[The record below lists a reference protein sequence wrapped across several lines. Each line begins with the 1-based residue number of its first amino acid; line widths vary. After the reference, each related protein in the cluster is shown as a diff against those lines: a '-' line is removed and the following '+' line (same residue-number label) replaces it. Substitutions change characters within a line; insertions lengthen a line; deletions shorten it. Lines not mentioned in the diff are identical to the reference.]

1 MPKYV
6 CDVDAVTTIGNEV
19 IAAAGELDTS
29 IGNYNSKITSD
40 LSSWDGN
47 AKNSFNTANTTQVE
61 TAKADSQYINELGT
75 FIVDAAKKIDEVEQQ
90 LAAQTI

>member
-6 CDVDAVTTIGNEV
+6 CDVDAVTNIGNEV

-40 LSSWDGN
+40 LSTWEGN
-47 AKNSFNTANTTQVE
+47 AKTSFNTANATQVE
-61 TAKADSQYINELGT
+61 TAQADSQYIKELGT
-75 FIVDAAKKIDEVEQQ
+75 FIVDAAKKIDDVEQQ